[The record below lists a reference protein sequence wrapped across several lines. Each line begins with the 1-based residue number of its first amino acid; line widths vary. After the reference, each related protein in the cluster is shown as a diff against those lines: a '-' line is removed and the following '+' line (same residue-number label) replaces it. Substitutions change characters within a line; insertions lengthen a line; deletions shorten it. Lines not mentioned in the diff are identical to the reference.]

1 MIGLMIFGFI
11 LVCAFYAWFP
21 DYVRLIEPVFWA
33 IAVLWLVIKIL
44 ISILHSR
51 VRKSSIEDTWDEF
64 DFWQDDQGL

>member
-21 DYVRLIEPVFWA
+21 DYVWLIEPVFWA

-44 ISILHSR
+44 LSILHSR
-51 VRKSSIEDTWDEF
+51 VRKSSSEDTWDEF

>member
-11 LVCAFYAWFP
+11 LVCAFYAWFL
-21 DYVRLIEPVFWA
+21 DYVWLIEPVFWA

-44 ISILHSR
+44 LSILHSR